1 MNSIFFPCPFSLFST
16 VTTSPHVHASQPPLS
31 RTNQCGTLPGC
42 TFLFLLPLPLACLL
56 HCVVLSQPSHMAT
69 DVHPL
74 LCLPFIV
81 ISYTDPVPVQGFLQ
95 YSCVHCPHCCLC
107 PSESIHALGILN
119 VCFLPIAHE
128 PSKANDNPPLAPS
141 VYVSIISLVYLLSQN
156 WHMLHCSIRPAAIN
170 YLAITLNS
178 SECSISAPLALSC
191 PCLSLVLDD

>member
-16 VTTSPHVHASQPPLS
+16 VTTSPHVHVPRPPLS
-31 RTNQCGTLPGC
+31 RTNQCGTLPGH
-42 TFLFLLPLPLACLL
+42 TFPFLLPLPLACLL

-128 PSKANDNPPLAPS
+128 
-141 VYVSIISLVYLLSQN
+141 YLLSQN